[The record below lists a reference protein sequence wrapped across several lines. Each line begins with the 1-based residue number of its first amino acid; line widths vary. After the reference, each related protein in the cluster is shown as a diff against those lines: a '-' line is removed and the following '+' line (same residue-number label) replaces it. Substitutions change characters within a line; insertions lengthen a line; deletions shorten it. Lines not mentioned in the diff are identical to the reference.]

1 MIVPEAMERVQAR
14 NAFASDSARLVSP
27 ARPDQFTAKPL
38 DFSPRSRA
46 AAREESLDYTNGEE
60 AWCKDSVLSTR
71 CAPCWASYARSVS
84 TRFASKQRRRPACL
98 IVAPTAD
105 EARRLGLAVTGP
117 EGQFATIIRGVDEP
131 IESVG
136 HVDAA
141 VVWDPE
147 RTGAGSRVAEALR
160 FESPPVPI
168 VRFEGSGPEDRDA
181 IDRLR
186 ADIMKRNAER
196 APAFGRALPAFRAAA
211 AKQVIDETSAANAQ
225 FSLVSNIP
233 AILPVIGNIAA
244 AGADFIVL
252 TKNQVMMLYK
262 LAAVFGRDLRDQR
275 TILQDV
281 LPVVG
286 AGLIWRTVA
295 RQAATWLPFA
305 AGTIPKLA
313 IAYVG
318 TMAVGRAAEFYYR
331 DGTQA
336 DAVADGSICAASRR
350 AASPARSARGA
361 TRTQEERHGLGWRRR
376 IQRYRSSA
384 RTIRS
389 AIWILAVVQ

>member
-1 MIVPEAMERVQAR
+1 VVQRFGAL
-14 NAFASDSARLVSP
+14 DSMRTMLGV
-27 ARPDQFTAKPL
+27 L
-38 DFSPRSRA
+38 
-46 AAREESLDYTNGEE
+46 REVSLDEIREQAETTPRLLFVGP
-60 AWCKDSVLSTR
+60 S
-71 CAPCWASYARSVS
+71 
-84 TRFASKQRRRPACL
+84 
-98 IVAPTAD
+98 AD
-105 EARRLGLAVTGP
+105 DARRLGEAVAGP
-117 EGQFATIIRGVDEP
+117 EGQSATMVRTVDEP
-131 IESVG
+131 IDSVG
-136 HVDAA
+136 RLDAA
-141 VVWDPE
+141 VIWDPE

-168 VRFEGSGPEDRDA
+168 VRFEGSGPDDRDA
-181 IDRLR
+181 VDRLR

-233 AILPVIGNIAA
+233 TILPIVGNIAA

-275 TILQDV
+275 GILQDV

-295 RQAATWLPFA
+295 REAAALLPFA
-305 AGTIPKLA
+305 AGTIPKVA

-318 TMAVGRAAEFYYR
+318 TTAVGRAAEFYYR
-331 DGTQA
+331 TGLKPTRSQMDHYARQAAELLRQLDLPGVRRVLKKNATVSDGA
-336 DAVADGSICAASRR
+336 AGSEIPAAAEGHQSQDRG
-350 AASPARSARGA
+350 PANR
-361 TRTQEERHGLGWRRR
+361 E
-376 IQRYRSSA
+376 
-384 RTIRS
+384 
-389 AIWILAVVQ
+389 

>member
-1 MIVPEAMERVQAR
+1 MVQRFGAL
-14 NAFASDSARLVSP
+14 DSMRTMLGV
-27 ARPDQFTAKPL
+27 L
-38 DFSPRSRA
+38 
-46 AAREESLDYTNGEE
+46 REVSLDEIRE
-60 AWCKDSVLSTR
+60 QAER
-71 CAPCWASYARSVS
+71 APRL
-84 TRFASKQRRRPACL
+84 L
-98 IVAPTAD
+98 IVATTID
-105 EARRLGLAVTGP
+105 EARRLGLVLTGP
-117 EGQFATIIRGVDEP
+117 EGESATFLRAVDEP
-131 IESVG
+131 IDSAG
-136 HVDAA
+136 PIDAA

-168 VRFEGSGPEDRDA
+168 VRFEGVGAEDRDA
-181 IDRLR
+181 LDRLR
-186 ADIMKRNAER
+186 ADILKRNAER

-211 AKQVIDETSAANAQ
+211 AKQVIDETAAANAQ

-233 AILPVIGNIAA
+233 TILPIIGNIAA

-262 LAAVFGRDLRDQR
+262 LAAVFGRDLHDQR
-275 TILQDV
+275 GILQEV

-286 AGLIWRTVA
+286 AGLLWRTAA

-331 DGTQA
+331 TGLKPTRSQMDQYARQGAELLRKLDLPGVRRVLRKNGAVSGGTPGPAISGTSEGPQSQ
-336 DAVADGSICAASRR
+336 DRGS
-350 AASPARSARGA
+350 PNP
-361 TRTQEERHGLGWRRR
+361 E
-376 IQRYRSSA
+376 
-384 RTIRS
+384 
-389 AIWILAVVQ
+389 